1 MRCPLRH
8 TAREPFLK
16 IHFWAKVLSGKK
28 KLFSQA
34 VPGLPDGLFKP
45 KIEISVN
52 FGGSGR

>member
-1 MRCPLRH
+1 MS
-8 TAREPFLK
+8 TAPHRQGAVFKDPFL
-16 IHFWAKVLSGKK
+16 GKSVIGQK